1 MFGTNLMDRRSRA
14 ERITDDAWDH
24 LRSFVDSARSA
35 GRHTAGLA
43 GDAGGA
49 VSGLAGGAASAVGGA
64 ASVVGGAADEAR
76 RRASLAY
83 DALAGRRMPTP
94 WTLVIAVAALGAAI
108 GWAAGSASRAAIARM
123 GDDASG
129 RVDEIEFV
137 EADRAT
143 STLDR

>member
-1 MFGTNLMDRRSRA
+1 MFGTNLMDRRSRT
-14 ERITDDAWDH
+14 ERISDDAWDH

-43 GDAGGA
+43 GDAGST
-49 VSGLAGGAASAVGGA
+49 VTSAVGGA
-64 ASVVGGAADEAR
+64 ASVVGGAANAMGGAADEAR

-108 GWAAGSASRAAIARM
+108 GWAAGSASRAALARM
-123 GDDASG
+123 GDEANG
-129 RVDEIEFV
+129 RVDDIEFV
-137 EADRAT
+137 EADRPK
-143 STLDR
+143 SPLES